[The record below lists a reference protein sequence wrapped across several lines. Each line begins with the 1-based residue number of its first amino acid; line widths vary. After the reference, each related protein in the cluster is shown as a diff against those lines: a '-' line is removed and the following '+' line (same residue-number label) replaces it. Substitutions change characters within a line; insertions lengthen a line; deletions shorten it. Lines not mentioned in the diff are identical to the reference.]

1 MRPGYPDHP
10 YQKETMKRA
19 RSIAIWLAGCTS
31 ILLFACGLVVFVFSH
46 KFYPNAPE
54 ANFPTAQDV
63 TTEQRQD
70 FDYFQSY
77 FELNRSFT
85 PDARARAAQLLA
97 EYKSKQGSFSP
108 AQFDLAIARIV
119 ALADNGHSR
128 VEPGPLSRRH
138 NRIACRMY
146 RFSDGYYFIRA
157 RPACRELLGAKV
169 TAVDGHLIEEVADRM
184 FEYFGGPRN
193 HYDQF
198 ASVFFLESPELLQ
211 AAGLASALDRL
222 NLHVV
227 LRDGSEK
234 DVVVIAEPPDA
245 AAPRVYSDTYLSPQR
260 IEMEAADWET
270 VLAADARLPIF
281 LRDYSNPFHSEY
293 WADKGVLYAQFRSN
307 DDEAGR
313 SIGDFIKRI
322 EHAIVAD
329 RPRSIVLD
337 LRFDQGGNFITTASL
352 MKTLTTLT
360 DSVERVYVLTSAWT
374 FSAGDV
380 SLALVKEHGGNKVTV
395 IGEPVGDRIRLWAE
409 GGTMTL
415 PNSKLSIGFATGL
428 HDYAHPCWK
437 EYGCF
442 WSMYFFPMHVTTLE
456 PNIRVG
462 YSFHDYVNL
471 RDPVLERVLELARNQ

>member
-1 MRPGYPDHP
+1 
-10 YQKETMKRA
+10 
-19 RSIAIWLAGCTS
+19 
-31 ILLFACGLVVFVFSH
+31 
-46 KFYPNAPE
+46 
-54 ANFPTAQDV
+54 
-63 TTEQRQD
+63 
-70 FDYFQSY
+70 
-77 FELNRSFT
+77 
-85 PDARARAAQLLA
+85 
-97 EYKSKQGSFSP
+97 
-108 AQFDLAIARIV
+108 
-119 ALADNGHSR
+119 
-128 VEPGPLSRRH
+128 
-138 NRIACRMY
+138 MY
-146 RFSDGYYFIRA
+146 RFSDGYYIIRA

-169 TAVDGHLIEEVADRM
+169 TAVDGHLIEEAADRM

-227 LRDGSEK
+227 LRDGSKK
-234 DVVVIAEPPDA
+234 DVVVIAEPPDP

-260 IEMEAADWET
+260 IEMEAADWAT
-270 VLAADARLPIF
+270 LLAADARLPIF
-281 LRDYSNPFHSEY
+281 LRDYSNPFQSEC
-293 WADKGVLYAQFRSN
+293 WADKGVLFAQFRSN

-313 SIGDFIKRI
+313 SIGEFVKRI
-322 EHAIVAD
+322 ERAIVTD

-337 LRFDQGGNFITTASL
+337 LRLDQGGNFITTASL

-360 DSVERVYVLTSAWT
+360 DSVKNVYVLTSAWT

-380 SLALVKEHGGNKVTV
+380 SLALVKEYGGNKVTV

-415 PNSKLSIGFATGL
+415 PNSQLNISFATGL
-428 HDYAHPCWK
+428 HDYAHPCWR
-437 EYGCF
+437 ESSCF

-462 YSFHDYVNL
+462 YSFHDYVKL
-471 RDPVLERVLELARNQ
+471 RDPILERALELARNQ